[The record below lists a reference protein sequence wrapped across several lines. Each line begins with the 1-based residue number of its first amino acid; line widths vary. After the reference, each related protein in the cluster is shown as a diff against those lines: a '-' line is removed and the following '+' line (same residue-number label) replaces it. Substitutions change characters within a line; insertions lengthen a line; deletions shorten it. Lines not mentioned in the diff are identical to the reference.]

1 MIRIAR
7 LEEIGIHFK
16 YSARNCAEKL
26 VDRVASMERRLE
38 KQMIDR
44 HLVLCLII
52 GLMVCHCTS
61 RWVGVERDVGRL
73 VA

>member
-1 MIRIAR
+1 
-7 LEEIGIHFK
+7 
-16 YSARNCAEKL
+16 
-26 VDRVASMERRLE
+26 MERRLE

-44 HLVLCLII
+44 HLVLCLIT

-61 RWVGVERDVGRL
+61 RLVGVERDVGRL